1 MKPSTPV
8 LHCPVCTSRLEPDGV
23 CLACFFKEAADAPLD
38 REDLASS
45 RGDRPS
51 FAAIGKIS
59 LPCEFARH
67 RLLRELGGGGMGV
80 VYEAED
86 LRLKRTVALKL
97 VRSAAFARPE
107 EIARFRAE
115 AETVARLDHPHI
127 VPIHEVGECDGQP
140 FFTMKLLAGG
150 TLAERLKAGPLPPRE
165 AVKLMAKVARAVQH
179 AHERGVL
186 HRDLKPGNV
195 LLDPAGEPMLTDF
208 GLAKLADVQSGLT
221 LSTAHLGTPQYMSP
235 EQARGGARDVT
246 VASDVWA
253 LGVMLYQMLSGRV
266 PFDAENHQEI
276 FRRILEEE
284 PSSLTGKV
292 IGNQSSVISGK
303 TRSATDYCSLNTDH
317 PPRCE
322 PDLATI
328 VLRCLEKEPSR
339 RLPSAAFLA
348 DELDRWLAGEP
359 IRSRPVT
366 PMERAWKWARRHPYR
381 VAALAVI
388 AVSLLAG
395 SLTSFVLWRR
405 AEASAAAARRA
416 RDAAEMDAYFATV
429 ANALSA
435 RERFDFGAARR
446 TLTGIPPA
454 RRGFEWRL
462 VNGLSR
468 GDEDWAATFDGA
480 TPNCLTLDR
489 ATDRLIVLTK
499 DRRLHAVDPATGRS
513 AQVGRV
519 PESFPA
525 KPGGEVLHGF
535 RELGFAPDG
544 RHYFVVEGNQVFV
557 VNPASGVIIFT
568 HNVSRGTACW
578 LDSGR
583 LIFGQHTWSGLV
595 KTGPDTWTAGA
606 WVFDLT
612 ARTTTPLPPRYLT
625 GPFALSP
632 DGRRLA
638 LVHGGTEVE
647 VHSLAGG
654 FSGPPELTFRS
665 DQAGSVKGIAFAADG
680 SRLAAHWQQIW
691 DGEPTGAEPAAAS
704 GQGGTSSTARVFDL
718 ASGRPDFERRWTP
731 LSAVA
736 LCPDEPMLVLAGR
749 DPWLT
754 TWRYLEPRT
763 AAGTFDDGESG
774 TGSPYAQGG
783 PFTPPLRLLTRSAQ
797 QGRTGFLFGHA
808 AAPRDPLF
816 LPGKQALVTLSDDGT
831 ARRWPLAAS
840 APSRQRRSSVVSLYR
855 WFHPTASP
863 DGTRVL
869 CQEADG
875 LCRQWHRDSAGQ
887 VPYPAGQSGL
897 AVFNDGRVLT
907 RVSDTGEVVCYAPPA
922 APDGKA
928 TSLTELWRAPGGPS
942 IQGFHQIIHSV
953 VSRDERR
960 VAVLQPGKLL
970 VVDLATRTTRD
981 TPDQGMLHG
990 SVPGQCLDLSPDG
1003 RTIAVTGFQGRRARL
1018 YSADDPRQ
1026 EPVKLV
1032 PADDPTPHDSACAF
1046 SRDGT
1051 RLFVGNED
1059 GWVRVFDTGTRQE
1072 LPAERWKAHTTEI
1085 TALAVS
1091 QDGDLVATAG
1101 GGIVALWSANP
1112 APDQTRRERLKL
1124 VTGPQP
1130 RNWLHFGRDDSVFLH
1145 CAPGCPI
1152 EAWEATK

>member
-1 MKPSTPV
+1 MKPSAPA
-8 LHCPVCTSRLEPDGV
+8 LRCPTCSSRLERDGV
-23 CLACFFKEAADAPLD
+23 CLACFFQEAADAPLD
-38 REDLASS
+38 REDMASS

-51 FAAIGKIS
+51 FSTIGKVS
-59 LPCEFARH
+59 LPCDFARH

-86 LRLKRTVALKL
+86 RRLKRTVALKL

-107 EIARFRAE
+107 EMARFRAE
-115 AETVARLDHPHI
+115 AEAVARLDHPHI

-140 FFTMKLLAGG
+140 FFTMKLLPGG
-150 TLAERLKAGPLPPRE
+150 TLAERLKAGPLAPRE
-165 AVKLMAKVARAVQH
+165 AVMLMAKVARAVQH

-195 LLDPAGEPMLTDF
+195 LLDPSGEPMLTDF
-208 GLAKLADVQSGLT
+208 GLAKLADGPSSLT
-221 LSTAHLGTPQYMSP
+221 LTTAHLGTPQYMSP

-253 LGVMLYQMLSGRV
+253 LGVMLYQMLNGRV

-276 FRRILEEE
+276 FRRIQEEE
-284 PSSLTGKV
+284 PSSFTNDDRRIAKV
-292 IGNQSSVISGK
+292 GRASGPADSPAIRK
-303 TRSATDYCSLNTDH
+303 SKIVNAA
-317 PPRCE
+317 
-322 PDLATI
+322 DLSTI
-328 VLRCLEKEPSR
+328 VLRCLEKEPAR

-348 DELDRWLAGEP
+348 DELDRWLADEP
-359 IRSRPVT
+359 IRSRPVRPT
-366 PMERAWKWARRHPYR
+366 ERAWKWARRHPSR

-388 AVSLLAG
+388 VVSLLAG
-395 SLTSFVLWRR
+395 SLASLVLWRR
-405 AEASAAAARRA
+405 AEASAAEARRA
-416 RDAAEMDAYFATV
+416 RDAAEADAYFAKV

-446 TLTGIPPA
+446 TLAGIPPA
-454 RRGFEWRL
+454 RRGFDWRL

-468 GDEDWAATFDGA
+468 GDEDWVATFDGA
-480 TPNCLTLDR
+480 TPKCLALDR
-489 ATDRLIVLTK
+489 ATDRLVVLTE
-499 DRRLHAVDPATGRS
+499 DRRLFRLDPGTGGTVP
-513 AQVGRV
+513 VGRV
-519 PESFPA
+519 PDASPA

-544 RHYFVVEGNQVFV
+544 RHYFVVEGNQVSV
-557 VNPASGVIIFT
+557 VELASGGVRFT
-568 HNVSRGTACW
+568 GAVSRGTACW

-595 KTGPDTWTAGA
+595 RTGPDTWAAGA
-606 WVFDLT
+606 WTFDLAT
-612 ARTTTPLPPRYLT
+612 RTTNPLTPRYLT

-638 LVHGGTEVE
+638 LVHGGEEIE
-647 VHSLAGG
+647 VHLLAGG
-654 FSGPPELTFRS
+654 LAGPPELTFRAAG
-665 DQAGSVKGIAFAADG
+665 AGSVKGLAFSADG

-691 DGEPTGAEPAAAS
+691 EGEPTGTEPATGG
-704 GQGGTSSTARVFDL
+704 GQGGNSSTARVFDL
-718 ASGRPDFERRWTP
+718 AAGRSVFEQRWTP
-731 LSAVA
+731 MSAVA
-736 LCPDEPMLVLAGR
+736 VCPDEPMLVLAAR

-754 TWRYLEPRT
+754 IWRYLESRT
-763 AAGTFDDGESG
+763 ADGTFDDGETRS
-774 TGSPYAQGG
+774 GSPYAQGG

-797 QGRTGFLFGHA
+797 HGRAGFLFGHA

-816 LPGKQALVTLSDDGT
+816 LPGRHALVTLSDDGT
-831 ARRWPLAAS
+831 ARRWPLASRVPA
-840 APSRQRRSSVVSLYR
+840 RQRRSSAVSLYQ

-863 DGTRVL
+863 DGSRVL
-869 CQEADG
+869 YRDADG
-875 LCRQWHRDSAGQ
+875 QFRQWDRESGGQ
-887 VPYPAGQSGL
+887 TPYPAGQSGL

-907 RVSDTGEVVCYAPPA
+907 RVNETGDVICHAPPVDA
-922 APDGKA
+922 DGP
-928 TSLTELWRAPGGPS
+928 TTRPTELWRTPGGPS

-953 VSRDERR
+953 VSRDGQR

-1003 RTIAVTGFQGRRARL
+1003 RTVAVTGFHGRRVRL
-1018 YSADDPRQ
+1018 YSAEDLRKNS
-1026 EPVKLV
+1026 VKLA
-1032 PADDPTPHDSACAF
+1032 PTDDPTPHDSACAF
-1046 SRDGT
+1046 SRGGT

-1085 TALAVS
+1085 TALA
-1091 QDGDLVATAG
+1091 
-1101 GGIVALWSANP
+1101 
-1112 APDQTRRERLKL
+1112 
-1124 VTGPQP
+1124 TG
-1130 RNWLHFGRDDSVFLH
+1130 W
-1145 CAPGCPI
+1145 
-1152 EAWEATK
+1152 